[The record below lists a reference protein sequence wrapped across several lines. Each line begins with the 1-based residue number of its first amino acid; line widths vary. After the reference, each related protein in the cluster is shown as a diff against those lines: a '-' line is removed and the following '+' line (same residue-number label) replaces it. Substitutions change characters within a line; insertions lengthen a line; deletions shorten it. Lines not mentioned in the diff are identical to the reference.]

1 MARPSTNL
9 NSRLE
14 KLDAAAARA
23 AKLKRGTKLTAM
35 PMAELLGVRW
45 PTLRDWCD
53 EIGELEASG
62 AVVRGG
68 NGIDWSFDPRRSTK
82 ILAAHFRAKIEGQAK
97 KSREITKA
105 IGVNMPAGE
114 SAPSFGETKQ
124 LVDLTLAVT
133 AAAEKQKQFA
143 RADEVADFIDGYNQ
157 AVVDGILGVRTK
169 VDPNGNLPPHVR
181 KAVDDHLRSLA
192 AKVHE
197 RAAKYIGA
205 QRSAGI
211 QQSGVS

>member
-1 MARPSTNL
+1 MARPSTSL
-9 NSRLE
+9 NARLE
-14 KLDAAAARA
+14 KLEAAASRA
-23 AKLKRGTKLTAM
+23 AKLKRGTKLSAM
-35 PMAELLGVRW
+35 PMAELLGVKW
-45 PTLRDWCD
+45 PTLRDWSR
-53 EIGELEASG
+53 EISELVSSG
-62 AVVRGG
+62 AAVLGG
-68 NGIDWSFDPRRSTK
+68 NGIDYEFDAKRTTK
-82 ILAAHFRAKIEGQAK
+82 ILVTHFRTKIEGQAK
-97 KSREITKA
+97 KSRAITAA
-105 IGVNMPAGE
+105 IGVNMSPAE
-114 SAPSFGETKQ
+114 SAPSFAETKD
-124 LVDLTLAVT
+124 LVNLTLAVT
-133 AAAEKQKQFA
+133 AAQEKQGYFS
-143 RADEVADFIDGYNQ
+143 RADDVAVFIDGYNQ